1 MNLEVKDLKKFKKIH
16 LIGIGGISM
25 SAVAETLHNWGF
37 HVTGSDAVH
46 SEITDKLNLHGIKTT
61 IGHDL
66 DSLRKADL
74 VVYSAAISPNDPE
87 MLEAQKLGI
96 ELMERSTFLGLIT
109 KAYKNTISISGTHGK
124 TTTTSMLSVCFLE
137 AHKDPTIQVGAI
149 LKQLQGNNRVGNSDY
164 FILESCEYV
173 ESFLKFHPKTE
184 IILNIDNDHLD
195 YFKDLEHIKSAFV
208 KFVKLLPNDGLLV
221 LNADDK
227 NSVDL
232 YKYTNAKVV
241 TYGIE
246 NEKSNF
252 IARNITFDNNGFPL
266 FDVYR
271 NNTFYKSIKLSVPGM
286 HNVYNALA
294 CIATCYEYGIDK
306 EIIKTG
312 LLKYTGAH
320 RRFELVGSSN
330 GAYIYDDYGHH
341 PTEIKAV
348 YNAMKKKKYNRSW
361 VIFQPHTYSRTKNL
375 LNDFAQSLAGFDN
388 IIITDIYAAREA
400 NTVGVSPNDLVK
412 QINLNRV
419 GKPALYMS
427 DFDEIAK
434 YIRDRVMPN
443 DIVLTVGAGTV
454 TTIGPKIIGEKNKL
468 KAELF

>member
-1 MNLEVKDLKKFKKIH
+1 M
-16 LIGIGGISM
+16 
-25 SAVAETLHNWGF
+25 
-37 HVTGSDAVH
+37 
-46 SEITDKLNLHGIKTT
+46 
-61 IGHDL
+61 
-66 DSLRKADL
+66 
-74 VVYSAAISPNDPE
+74 
-87 MLEAQKLGI
+87 
-96 ELMERSTFLGLIT
+96 
-109 KAYKNTISISGTHGK
+109 
-124 TTTTSMLSVCFLE
+124 
-137 AHKDPTIQVGAI
+137 
-149 LKQLQGNNRVGNSDY
+149 
-164 FILESCEYV
+164 
-173 ESFLKFHPKTE
+173 
-184 IILNIDNDHLD
+184 
-195 YFKDLEHIKSAFV
+195 KS
-208 KFVKLLPNDGLLV
+208 
-221 LNADDK
+221 DDK

-454 TTIGPKIIGEKNKL
+454 TTIGPKIIGEKK
-468 KAELF
+468 

>member
-1 MNLEVKDLKKFKKIH
+1 ML
-16 LIGIGGISM
+16 GIGGTSM
-25 SAVAETLHNWGF
+25 SGIAEILKQWGF
-37 HVTGSDAVH
+37 YVTGSDAND
-46 SEITDKLNLHGIKTT
+46 SELLEKLKSNNIPVT

-87 MLEAQKLGI
+87 MLEAQRLGI

-341 PTEIKAV
+341 PTEITRIATQYVSHCEAFIFSEIEVFLLSWLSVFVEKRLSV
-348 YNAMKKKKYNRSW
+348 RSFHVAPNQSSGEID
-361 VIFQPHTYSRTKNL
+361 VII
-375 LNDFAQSLAGFDN
+375 LA
-388 IIITDIYAAREA
+388 
-400 NTVGVSPNDLVK
+400 
-412 QINLNRV
+412 
-419 GKPALYMS
+419 
-427 DFDEIAK
+427 
-434 YIRDRVMPN
+434 
-443 DIVLTVGAGTV
+443 
-454 TTIGPKIIGEKNKL
+454 
-468 KAELF
+468 